1 MNRFAPIWCGGRV
14 DSPHIGV
21 ERRVGPHDDVAG
33 RAAGWAVPI
42 VSAIMLAASL
52 LEPVLPERSLL
63 AATTGA
69 DSGVD
74 TVATRGL

>member
-1 MNRFAPIWCGGRV
+1 MSPVAPQAR
-14 DSPHIGV
+14 
-21 ERRVGPHDDVAG
+21 
-33 RAAGWAVPI
+33 AVPI
-42 VSAIMLAASL
+42 VSATMLAAPL

-69 DSGVD
+69 DIGVD

>member
-1 MNRFAPIWCGGRV
+1 M

-33 RAAGWAVPI
+33 RAAGSGGADL
-42 VSAIMLAASL
+42 SAIMLAAPL